1 MRRFIIVS
9 IAASTLAL
17 AWFKPELKDIPKA
30 VVPVAIHQ
38 LAKDEHKKEHEQPI
52 R

>member
-1 MRRFIIVS
+1 MRRFIVVCV
-9 IAASTLAL
+9 AASTLAL

-30 VVPVAIHQ
+30 VVPIAIYY
-38 LAKDEHKKEHEQPI
+38 LAKDEHKQPT